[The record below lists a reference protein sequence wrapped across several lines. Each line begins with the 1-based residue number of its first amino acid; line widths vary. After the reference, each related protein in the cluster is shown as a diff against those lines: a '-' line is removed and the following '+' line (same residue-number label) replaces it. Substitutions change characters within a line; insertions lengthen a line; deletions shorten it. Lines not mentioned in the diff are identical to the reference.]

1 MTYEEKYN
9 YLTEHDIATDDE
21 ISLVVRI
28 NGFST
33 EQLDNILFVRT
44 GYRSFE
50 SYDYNEGDEYERRM
64 SKELEE
70 EWNEELADDYLNE
83 YDPIDILKMIL

>member
-28 NGFST
+28 NGFTT

-44 GYRSFE
+44 GYTSFE
-50 SYDYNEGDEYERRM
+50 SYDYYEGDEYERRM
-64 SKELEE
+64 KEELDE
-70 EWNEELADDYLNE
+70 EWNEEFAEDYLNDL
-83 YDPIDILKMIL
+83 DPIDFLKMIL